1 MFKGPRRIGLIL
13 LPLLIGACQT
23 LTIDES
29 FVFQPGQF
37 GDPNAVR
44 DSQMR
49 YETIFSEPTD
59 LVIDVWADGQKAKH
73 HIRSDEFVKSQVT
86 HDVLKSAQ
94 AHIAITRVERPD
106 TARPLVVHCG
116 GNASDRYESGSL
128 YAQKIIPFADVLMF
142 DYPGYGDSSGRADAQ
157 SLRAANRMIADYVKS
172 DFAARRPLI
181 LWGHSLGGFV
191 CADMVQHFGRVDGI
205 ILETTA
211 TNAQDVSEAVVP
223 WYAKIFVRPQVA
235 ESLSAYDM
243 VETLK
248 DVEAPI
254 LILGAAK
261 DKTLPVELS
270 RKLAEGLTSAG
281 RDLTYIEFSE
291 GNHISVPT
299 QTNYHAVIDGFVAR
313 LNKAPPNNAP
323 QSEISLNRGS

>member
-1 MFKGPRRIGLIL
+1 MFKVGRKIGLIL
-13 LPLLIGACQT
+13 LPLMMSACQT

-49 YETIFSEPTD
+49 YENIFSEPTD
-59 LVIDVWADGQKAKH
+59 IVIDVWADGQKAKH
-73 HIRSDEFVKSQVT
+73 YIRSNEFVTSRVT
-86 HDVLKSAQ
+86 HDVLKSTQ
-94 AHIAITRVERPD
+94 AHLAITRVERPEFS
-106 TARPLVVHCG
+106 RPIVVHCG
-116 GNASDRYESGSL
+116 GNASDRYESGTL

-142 DYPGYGDSSGRADAQ
+142 DYPGYGESSGRADAG
-157 SLRAANRMIADYVKS
+157 SLREANRMIAGYVKS

-191 CADMVQHFGRVDGI
+191 CADMVQYFTQIDGL

-211 TNAQDVSEAVVP
+211 TNAQDVSDAVVP
-223 WYAKIFVRPQVA
+223 WYAKLFIRPKVA

-248 DVEAPI
+248 GVDAPI

-270 RKLAEGLTSAG
+270 RKLAEDLAG
-281 RDLTYIEFSE
+281 AGGDVTYIEFAD

-299 QTNYHAVIDGFVAR
+299 QTNYREVVEGFFGR
-313 LNKAPPNNAP
+313 LEKGV
-323 QSEISLNRGS
+323 QSGVSLNAGS